1 MIDLHDFTLHDFHLH
16 DFNATGARFTDSL
29 GTLHTL
35 SIPDLLALAEE
46 GRDPRSLQRLPGF
59 LRPRGALLACEATP
73 TGWLLRF
80 ADGSQATLAAQS
92 LTRMLAPVVAQVPRQ
107 AWRHDT
113 PPPPSHDYRAVL
125 QDPAA
130 RLACLRQVLSHGYTR
145 LTGVPTAPGTVES
158 FLASFGPVRE
168 TNYGR
173 LFDVRVQPDPANL
186 ADSALAL
193 LPHTDNPY
201 RVTPPDLQLL
211 HALETPEEGGETW
224 LVDGLALVEHLRA
237 EAPDTLALLTTV
249 PVRFAWQNADW
260 RLATEEPVIALGPD
274 GALQRL
280 RINSRS
286 LDRPLEVDAE
296 RRAAWWAAWDR
307 LEACLAD
314 PAFAQTFALRN
325 GEMVLMDNRRLL
337 HGRSAFT
344 AHGARHLQ
352 GAYADIDGLASQVTL
367 LAERL
372 ADRAVERVGA
382 LFLAPAMDD
391 SYGEAISIRD
401 HMLQAAEIAASQ
413 GLGEEAVAAALLHD
427 IGWTMAPPH
436 ETSGA
441 DWLEPIFGAGV
452 AGPVRQH
459 VAAKRYLVARQP
471 AYHDL
476 LSPASIATLQQ
487 QGGAMSDAECLAF
500 EAMPGHDIALAVRH
514 ADDAGKET
522 PLPRTGWADYTPLL
536 HRLALRH
543 LLAR

>member
-1 MIDLHDFTLHDFHLH
+1 MIALHDFTLHDF
-16 DFNATGARFTDSL
+16 DATGARFTDSL

-46 GRDPRSLQRLPGF
+46 GRDPRSLQRVPGF
-59 LRPRGALLACEATP
+59 LRPRGTLLACETAP
-73 TGWLLRF
+73 TGWQLRF
-80 ADGSQATLAAQS
+80 ADGSQATLAAQALARL
-92 LTRMLAPVVAQVPRQ
+92 LTPASAQVPRR
-107 AWRHDT
+107 AWRNDT
-113 PPPPSHDYRAVL
+113 PPPASHDYRAVL
-125 QDPAA
+125 DDPAA
-130 RLACLRQVLSHGYTR
+130 RLGCLRQVLSHGYTR
-145 LTGVPTAPGTVES
+145 LTAVPTEPGTVER

-173 LFDVRVQPDPANL
+173 FFDVRVQPDPANL

-237 EAPDTLALLTTV
+237 ESPEALTLLTTV

-260 RLATEEPVIALGPD
+260 RLATEEPVIALDAD
-274 GALQRL
+274 GALLRL

-286 LDRPLEVDAE
+286 LDRPVEADPA
-296 RRAAWWAAWDR
+296 RRAAWWEAWDR

-314 PAFAQTFALRN
+314 PAFGQTFALRS

-352 GAYADIDGLASQVTL
+352 GAYADIDGLASQVTV

-372 ADRAVERVGA
+372 AQQAVARVGD
-382 LFLAPAMDD
+382 LFMAPAMDD
-391 SYGEAISIRD
+391 SYGETISIRD

-413 GLGEEAVAAALLHD
+413 HLGEEAIAAALLHD
-427 IGWTMAPPH
+427 IGWTMAAPH

-441 DWLEPIFGAGV
+441 DWLEPMFGVGV
-452 AGPVRQH
+452 AGPVRHH

-471 AYHDL
+471 AYYDR
-476 LSPASIATLQQ
+476 LSPASIITLQQ
-487 QGGAMSDAECLAF
+487 QGGAMNDAECVSF
-500 EAMPGHDIALAVRH
+500 EAMPGHDIAVAVRH

-522 PLPRTGWADYTPLL
+522 PPPRTSWADYTPLL

-543 LLAR
+543 LLAS